1 MLTRDEILAVVA
13 QGPAAVIA
21 LVEGLQASLAQ
32 QQAAVAAVQA
42 RVKALE
48 DRLNQDSH
56 NSHQP
61 PSSDKPTRKRTH
73 SQRKRSKQ
81 KSGGQVGHAG
91 QTLVQVAEPTH
102 TMTHTPATCVGCGH
116 SLRDVPASGCER
128 RQVFDLPVPRLEVT
142 EHQART
148 KICPACATATSG
160 AFPAAVMQPV
170 QYGPRVKAIGVYL
183 QTYQLLP
190 FERTAAALQDL
201 FGVALSEGTL
211 DTNQTTAYTAL
222 APVETAI
229 GEALQ
234 QAAVVHVDET
244 GVRVANR
251 LAWVHVLST
260 AQLTF
265 YAWHPKRGREALR
278 AIGLVCLLLGRRVHD
293 AWATYLRLPGLYALC
308 NAHLLRELTA
318 IHEQTGQTWASRLA
332 QLFRNM
338 QAAVA
343 AAQAAGQAELVPRQ
357 RAGYEAAFSRL
368 VAEGQ
373 RTNPAAPATGQ
384 RGRVKQS
391 PAYNLLTRL
400 VTHRVAV
407 LAFLHD
413 FRVPFDN
420 NQAERDLRMFKVKL
434 KVSGCFR
441 SPLGAARF
449 CRIRGYISTLR
460 KQKSS
465 VIEGL
470 TSLFTGTPHM
480 PQLNG

>member
-1 MLTRDEILAVVA
+1 MLTREEILVVVA
-13 QGPAAVIA
+13 QGPEAVIT
-21 LVEGLQASLAQ
+21 LVEALQAQ
-32 QQAAVAAVQA
+32 HQAALAALQA
-42 RVKALE
+42 RVKTLE

-61 PSSDKPTRKRTH
+61 PSSDPPTRKHTH
-73 SQRKRSKQ
+73 SQRRRSGK
-81 KSGGQVGHAG
+81 KSGGQLGHPG
-91 QTLVQVAEPTH
+91 QTLVPVAEPDQIVTY
-102 TMTHTPATCVGCGH
+102 TPETCAGCGQALQAMPV
-116 SLRDVPASGCER
+116 SACER
-128 RQVFDLPVPRLEVT
+128 RQVFELPKPRLAVT

-148 KICPACATATSG
+148 KICPVCATASTG
-160 AFPAAVMQPV
+160 AFPAEVTQPV

-190 FERTAAALQDL
+190 SERTAEAMQDL

-211 DTNQTTAYTAL
+211 DTSHTTAYTAL

-229 GEALQ
+229 GEALK

-244 GVRVANR
+244 GVRVDNH

-265 YAWHPKRGREALR
+265 YAWHPKRGGEALR
-278 AIGLVCLLLGRRVHD
+278 AIGLVLLLLGRRVHD
-293 AWATYLRLPGLYALC
+293 AWATYLTLPGRYALC

-318 IHEQTGQTWASRLA
+318 VDEQTGQTWANRLA
-332 QLFRNM
+332 QLLRNM
-338 QAAVA
+338 QAAVEI
-343 AAQAAGQAELVPRQ
+343 AQAAGQAELVPRQ

-373 RTNPAAPATGQ
+373 RANPAALATGQ

-420 NQAERDLRMFKVKL
+420 NQAERDLRMLKVKL

-441 SPLGAARF
+441 SPHGAARF

-460 KQKSS
+460 KQKLSMLD
-465 VIEGL
+465 GL
-470 TSLFTGTPHM
+470 TSLFTGTPLM
-480 PQLNG
+480 PQLHG

>member
-1 MLTRDEILAVVA
+1 MLTRDEILAVVD
-13 QGPAAVIA
+13 QGPAAVVA
-21 LVEGLQASLAQ
+21 LVEVLQTTLTQHQTELAALQARL
-32 QQAAVAAVQA
+32 
-42 RVKALE
+42 KTLE

-61 PSSDKPTRKRTH
+61 PSSDKPGRQRTH
-73 SQRKRSKQ
+73 SQRKRSGKP
-81 KSGGQVGHAG
+81 SGGQVGHPG
-91 QTLVQVAEPTH
+91 QTLVPVAEPEQVVA
-102 TMTHTPATCVGCGH
+102 HTPETCAGCGQAL
-116 SLRDVPASGCER
+116 SAVPVTGCER
-128 RQVFDLPVPRLEVT
+128 RQVFDLPQPRLEVT

-148 KICPACATATSG
+148 KVCPACATVTPAT
-160 AFPAAVMQPV
+160 FPAGVTQAV

-190 FERTAAALQDL
+190 YERTAEALQDL

-211 DTNQTTAYTAL
+211 DTSQTTAYTAL

-229 GEALQ
+229 GEALK
-234 QAAVVHVDET
+234 QAEVVHVDET
-244 GVRVANR
+244 SARVENER
-251 LAWVHVLST
+251 AWVHVLST

-265 YAWHPKRGREALR
+265 YAWHPKRGGEALR
-278 AIGLVCLLLGRRVHD
+278 AIGLLLLCLGRRVHD
-293 AWATYLRLPGLYALC
+293 AWATYLTLPGLYALC

-318 IHEQTGQTWASRLA
+318 IFEQTGQTWAARLA
-332 QLFRNM
+332 QLLRNM
-338 QAAVA
+338 KTAVA
-343 AAQAAGQAELVPRQ
+343 TAQAAGQAELVPRQ
-357 RAGYEAAFSRL
+357 RAGFEAAFSRL

-373 RTNPAAPATGQ
+373 RANPAAPSTGQ

-391 PAYNLLTRL
+391 PAYNLLARL

-420 NQAERDLRMFKVKL
+420 NQAERDLRMLKVKL

-441 SPLGAARF
+441 SAHGAARF

-460 KQKSS
+460 KQKAS
-465 VIEGL
+465 VLDGL
-470 TSLFTGTPHM
+470 TSLFTGSPYM

>member
-13 QGPAAVIA
+13 QGPEAVLA
-21 LVEGLQASLAQ
+21 LVETLQSHHAAALATL
-32 QQAAVAAVQA
+32 QA
-42 RVKALE
+42 RVKTLE

-61 PSSDKPTRKRTH
+61 PSSDKPARKRTH
-73 SQRKRSKQ
+73 SQRKRSGKP
-81 KSGGQVGHAG
+81 SGGQAGHPG
-91 QTLVQVAEPTH
+91 QTLVQVAEPDH
-102 TMTHTPATCVGCGH
+102 IMTHTPETCGGCGQA
-116 SLRDVPASGCER
+116 LDAVPVSACER
-128 RQVFDLPVPRLEVT
+128 RQVFDLPKPRLEVT

-160 AFPAAVMQPV
+160 AFPAAVTQPV

-190 FERTAAALQDL
+190 SERTAEALHDL

-211 DTNQTTAYTAL
+211 DTSQTTAYTAL

-229 GEALQ
+229 GEALKK
-234 QAAVVHVDET
+234 ADVVHVDET
-244 GVRVANR
+244 GIRVENH

-260 AQLTF
+260 TQLTF
-265 YAWHPKRGREALR
+265 YAWHRKRGGEALR
-278 AIGLVCLLLGRRVHD
+278 AIGLVLLLLGRRVHD
-293 AWATYLRLPGLYALC
+293 AWATYLTLPGLYALC

-318 IHEQTGQTWASRLA
+318 IAEQTGQTWASRLA
-332 QLFRNM
+332 QLLRNM
-338 QAAVA
+338 KAAVET
-343 AAQAAGQAELVPRQ
+343 AQAAGQTALGPRQ
-357 RAGYEAAFSRL
+357 LAGYEAAFSRL
-368 VAEGQ
+368 IAEGQ
-373 RTNPAAPATGQ
+373 RAHPAAPATGQ

-391 PAYNLLTRL
+391 PAYNLLARL

-420 NQAERDLRMFKVKL
+420 NQAERDLRMLKVKL

-441 SPLGAARF
+441 SPHGAARF

-460 KQKSS
+460 KQKLP
-465 VIEGL
+465 ILDGL
-470 TSLFTGTPHM
+470 TSLFAGTPLM
-480 PQLNG
+480 PQL